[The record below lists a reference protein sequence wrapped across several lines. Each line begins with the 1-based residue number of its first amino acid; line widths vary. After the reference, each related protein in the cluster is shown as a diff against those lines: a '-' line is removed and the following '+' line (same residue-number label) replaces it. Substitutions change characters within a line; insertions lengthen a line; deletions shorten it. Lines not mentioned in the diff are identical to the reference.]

1 MLPLTS
7 LLRHSTALTPTPSH
21 SRTGTVRCLRLSRY
35 STAARQQPPQ
45 TRPARAIPSRAGI
58 RRSPMLPL
66 TSLLRH
72 STALTPTPSHSRTGT
87 VRCLRLSR
95 YSTAARQQPPQTRPA
110 RAIPSR
116 AGIRRSPMLPL
127 TSLLRHSTALT
138 PTPSHSR
145 TGTVRCLRLSRYSTA
160 ARQQPPQ
167 TRPARA
173 IPSRAGIRRSPML
186 PQTLLLRHSMC
197 RTNRFQHPCLPMLRR
212 LLLKAKQLPQAQPL
226 RLISALRI
234 TRGL

>member
-1 MLPLTS
+1 MLPQTS

-21 SRTGTVRCLRLSRY
+21 SRTGTERCLRLSRY

-45 TRPARAIPSRAGI
+45 TRPARATPSRAGI
-58 RRSPMLPL
+58 RRSPMLPQ

-87 VRCLRLSR
+87 ERCLRLSR
-95 YSTAARQQPPQTRPA
+95 YSTAARQQPPQTRHVLA
-110 RAIPSR
+110 
-116 AGIRRSPMLPL
+116 
-127 TSLLRHSTALT
+127 
-138 PTPSHSR
+138 TPSPA
-145 TGTVRCLRLSRYSTA
+145 GTRH
-160 ARQQPPQ
+160 
-167 TRPARA
+167 
-173 IPSRAGIRRSPML
+173 SPML

-197 RTNRFQHPCLPMLRR
+197 RTNRFQHPCRPMLRR